1 MLNLTP
7 LQSNEL
13 IVYADTVN
21 SSVGDYFTIVFTN
34 GFSKKTFSVIPNV
47 IRRNIRFVEL
57 SVDLVGVNELDDR
70 ENGKIYLYP
79 EGNWTYM
86 VFQTNQP
93 TLDVNQPQLLN
104 QWNTEED
111 FWNFADFYW
120 NAFNFAQIDRGQAFL
135 YAEIPCERELEY
147 FALGGDEP
155 EWINLPEDPIEWI
168 AYSNGNDK
176 REAIVYVQGV
186 PAIQFPCTIPFDLDY
201 FVNVD
206 TVTYCPVITI
216 EDGGSLTIETPVYL
230 QQKFAPYGYC

>member
-135 YAEIPCERELEY
+135 YAEESCERELEY
-147 FALGGDEP
+147 FAYGG
-155 EWINLPEDPIEWI
+155 
-168 AYSNGNDK
+168 GNPY
-176 REAIVYVQGV
+176 REAIVYVTGV
-186 PAIQFPCTIPFDLDY
+186 PAFQFPCLIPSTVQY
-201 FVNVD
+201 VVSEN

-216 EDGGSLTIETPVYL
+216 EDGGSLTVDTPVYL
-230 QQKFAPYGYC
+230 QQKVAPYAGC